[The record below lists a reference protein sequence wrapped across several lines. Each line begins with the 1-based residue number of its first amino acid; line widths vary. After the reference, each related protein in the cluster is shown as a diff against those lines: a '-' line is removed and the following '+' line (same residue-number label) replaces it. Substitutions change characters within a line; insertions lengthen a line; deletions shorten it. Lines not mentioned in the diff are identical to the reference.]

1 MSVELISITPKAE
14 WVIERAARVCYRS
27 PMAEDEESRRKF
39 ISNLIAKGHESVIEH
54 ASATFEITCSR
65 VTSHQLVRHRLASYS
80 QESQRYVK
88 QDIDEAY
95 MPASVLADDK
105 WMEWYEDFMY
115 DCMISYQAM
124 IDQGIPKED
133 ARYALPS
140 AMPTRIV
147 MTANFREWRHI
158 IKIRTSKH
166 AQIEIGDT
174 MDKVAAILC
183 EQAPSVF
190 EDLCHVQ
197 EE

>member
-14 WVIERAARVCYRS
+14 WVIERAARVCYDS
-27 PMAEDEESRRKF
+27 LMAKDEESRRKF
-39 ISNLIAKGHESVIEH
+39 IRNLIAKGHESVLEH
-54 ASATFEITCSR
+54 ASATFEIVCSR

-80 QESQRYVK
+80 QESQRYVNQK
-88 QDIDEAY
+88 DAEGY
-95 MPASVLADDK
+95 MPASILADDY
-105 WMEWYEDFMY
+105 WMDEY
-115 DCMISYQAM
+115 DKIVWKCISAYNAM
-124 IDQGIPKED
+124 VDKGIPKED
-133 ARYALPS
+133 ARYILPS

-158 IKIRTSKH
+158 IKMRTSKH
-166 AQIEIGDT
+166 AQAEIGDI